1 MYWLNVG
8 RDLVARAFNS
18 LSGWSAGLVWLV
30 MSCLFRFWSLIY
42 GRPLTLTLSHG
53 GERGQS
59 FGCRSIAASLYWVR
73 AGDNWLFFS
82 HTKYSVAD
90 VARPS
95 VVRTVSGR

>member
-1 MYWLNVG
+1 MLGDV
-8 RDLVARAFNS
+8 
-18 LSGWSAGLVWLV
+18 
-30 MSCLFRFWSLIY
+30 FRFWSLIY

-59 FGCRSIAASLYWVR
+59 FGCRSIAASVLGSR
-73 AGDNWLFFS
+73 GRNWLFFS

-95 VVRTVSGR
+95 VVRTVTGR